1 MWVHGWRL
9 GWDRQ
14 TPAVNSLRQVER
26 LLVVVVPWIHVGGEW
41 SRAFLKRSECRDGT
55 KRG

>member
-1 MWVHGWRL
+1 MAGDWAGT
-9 GWDRQ
+9 DRP
-14 TPAVNSLRQVER
+14 PAVNSLRQVER